1 MKKNWLFVLLLALCT
16 PAFAQQEAPEE
27 LARRAT
33 ETLSAAWKLRPEQVP
48 AVQAI
53 QERKFRN
60 LAETAALQ
68 TEDPELW
75 LAKLRVVQQSE
86 LVSLEKVLDETQMAQ
101 LRAEQLRLRK
111 ERAKLYRQLLDSAAA
126 PEEIT
131 RRMGELEWR
140 QAHEKAEAN

>member
-1 MKKNWLFVLLLALCT
+1 MKKNWLFALSLLLCT
-16 PAFAQQEAPEE
+16 PAFAQQESPAE

-33 ETLSAAWKLRPEQVP
+33 ETLSHAWKLRPEQVP
-48 AVQAI
+48 AVLSI

-60 LAETAALQ
+60 LNEIAPLQ

-86 LVSLEKVLDETQMAQ
+86 VVSLEKVLDESQLAL

-111 ERAKLYRQLLDSAAA
+111 ERAKLYRQLLDNAAP

-131 RRMGELEWR
+131 RRIGELEWR
-140 QAHEKAEAN
+140 QAHENAQTH